1 MTGQTI
7 IGLLIAMA
15 GVVKTLVLALL
26 VIPLLLVG
34 ACGTSLVP
42 VAPPELDE
50 VIEALGYGLAP
61 TQLPEGF
68 EFVRYDVIGEGK
80 PLASVAYNRFKD
92 YASHSILIMYP
103 QSFSLSGEDNF
114 LFESLGLDW
123 QRPDDA
129 VSEVKVNGET
139 AYLVRGS
146 WSADTLEQLMKPD
159 PELLAEYT
167 PGWDYDM
174 YLSLRFDFEL
184 SPDEI
189 VEVMIWAMFY
199 PSEWITGREM
209 VKIAESIRRID

>member
-1 MTGQTI
+1 
-7 IGLLIAMA
+7 MA
-15 GVVKTLVLALL
+15 GAVKTLVLALL

-34 ACGTSLVP
+34 ACGPSLVAVP
-42 VAPPELDE
+42 PPELDG

-80 PLASVAYNRFKD
+80 PLASVVYNRFKD

-103 QSFSLSGEDNF
+103 QSFSLSVSDNF
-114 LFESLGLDW
+114 VFEYLGLDW

-129 VSEVKVNGET
+129 VSEVKVNGAT
-139 AYLVRGS
+139 AYLIRGS
-146 WSADTLEQLMKPD
+146 WSAETLTKLARLDPD
-159 PELLAEYT
+159 LAEYT

-174 YLSLRFDFEL
+174 YLSLYFDFEL
-184 SPDEI
+184 SPDE
-189 VEVMIWAMFY
+189 VVGVMIQAMLY
-199 PSEWITGREM
+199 PADWITEKEM